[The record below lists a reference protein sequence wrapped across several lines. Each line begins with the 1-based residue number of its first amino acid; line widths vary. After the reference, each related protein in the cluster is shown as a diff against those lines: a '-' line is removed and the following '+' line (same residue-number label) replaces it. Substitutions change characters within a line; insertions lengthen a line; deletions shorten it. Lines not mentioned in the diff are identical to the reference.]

1 MAGLNLV
8 EVQDI
13 IAEHIIDEFPAYKVY
28 QDYILDEEELAKQ
41 DSRIKPYI
49 VISWDGLTRLN
60 SGASFGGVR
69 KDQYVSGFD
78 IGIIAPTP
86 SQCRRGI
93 NIIVDK
99 LVGWSYDNVGF
110 LTPGSSTG
118 SFVVAERN
126 NRPHM
131 YMAMAEFS
139 FPMNA
144 VDPGSPILPPNSGS

>member
-13 IAEHIIDEFPAYKVY
+13 IAEHIIDEFPMYKVY
-28 QDYILDEEELAKQ
+28 QDYILNEEEL
-41 DSRIKPYI
+41 
-49 VISWDGLTRLN
+49 
-60 SGASFGGVR
+60 GASFGGVR
-69 KDQYVSGFD
+69 KDQYVSGFE

-93 NIIVDK
+93 NIIVDR
-99 LVGWSYDNVGF
+99 LVGWSYDGVGF

-144 VDPGSPILPPNSGS
+144 VDPGSYIMPPNSGS